1 MRSILDAD
9 PFGLYD
15 GATLWNTLKAV
26 HLVEMPLTSD
36 ETLGST
42 QKPLNQFKFALD
54 NVAEEKGGNLSI
66 GQVIIESLAPN
77 L

>member
-1 MRSILDAD
+1 MRSNLD

-15 GATLWNTLKAV
+15 DATLWNALKAV
-26 HLVEMPLTSD
+26 HLVEIPLTDD

-42 QKPLNQFKFALD
+42 QKSLNQFTLD
-54 NVAEEKGGNLSI
+54 SVVEEEGGNLSI
-66 GQVIIESLAPN
+66 GQVIIESLTRN